1 MPMVDTVQE
10 AIRVRFAPSPTGYLH
25 VGGARTALYNYLL
38 AHKQKGTFLLR
49 IEDTD
54 VQRSSQEMVDV
65 ILNSLKWLGLNWDEG
80 PYYQSQRFDLYRTAA
95 FNLVEKGKAYRC
107 FCTPEEINNR
117 REAGLKEKGM
127 WRYER
132 VCYRLSPDEL
142 KAKLDNGAP
151 FAIRFLVPAG
161 RTAFQDLVHGE
172 IELDHNIVDDFVL
185 LRSDGFPT
193 YHLSVVVDDI
203 DMRITHVIRGDDHI
217 SNTPKQIL
225 LYEAFEKKTPHFAHL
240 PLILGPDKKRLSKR
254 HGSVAVEEYRNQGI
268 LPEALDNFLALLGW
282 NPGDEREVM
291 SLEELTREFSLDRVN
306 SSNAVFDIKKLQW
319 MNSKY
324 LSLIPLSRI
333 TELLRPH
340 LKHPEWERDPDF
352 AKRVD
357 LMRTR
362 AVSLLEIE
370 DLLLPFYQNDFV
382 YDAGGLAKVKKDP
395 KVLELLSGLIRD
407 LEKLEPWNHQTLEAS
422 FRSFAEARGIKSAVI
437 IHPVRLAISGK
448 TGGPGLFELLEVMG
462 KQNTID
468 RLQRFVNQLIAEGT
482 SASH

>member
-10 AIRVRFAPSPTGYLH
+10 PIRLRFAPSPTGYLH

-38 AHKQKGTFLLR
+38 ARKKNGIFLLR

-80 PYYQSQRFDLYRTAA
+80 PFYQSQRFDLYRKAA
-95 FNLVEKGKAYRC
+95 FELLEKGKAYRC
-107 FCTPEEINNR
+107 FCTPEEINIR

-127 WRYER
+127 WKYER
-132 VCYRLSPDEL
+132 ICYQLTQDEI
-142 KAKLDNGAP
+142 KTKLDSGASC
-151 FAIRFLVPAG
+151 AIRFLVPPG

-172 IELDHNIVDDFVL
+172 IELDHNQVDDFVL
-185 LRSDGFPT
+185 LRSDSFPT

-225 LYEAFEKKTPHFAHL
+225 LYEAFGKKTPHFAHL

-291 SLEELTREFSLDRVN
+291 SLEELTREFDLDRVN
-306 SSNAVFDIKKLQW
+306 SSNAVFDLKKLQW

-324 LSLIPLSRI
+324 LSMVPLSRI
-333 TELLRPH
+333 IELLHPF
-340 LKHPEWERDPDF
+340 LKHSEWETDPDF
-352 AKRVD
+352 EKRVD

-362 AVSLLEIE
+362 AQSLLEIE
-370 DLLLPFYQNDFV
+370 DLLLPFYRNDFS
-382 YDAGGLAKVKKDP
+382 YDAGGLAKVKKDT
-395 KVLELLSGLIRD
+395 KVITLLSELISVLEKI
-407 LEKLEPWNHQTLEAS
+407 EPWNHQVLEAS
-422 FRSFAEARGIKSAVI
+422 FRSFAEAHEIKSAVI

-462 KQNTID
+462 KRNTID
-468 RLQRFVNQLIAEGT
+468 RLNRFVHAIKEPV
-482 SASH
+482 

>member
-1 MPMVDTVQE
+1 MPMVDTAQE
-10 AIRVRFAPSPTGYLH
+10 PIRLRFAPSPTGYLH
-25 VGGARTALYNYLL
+25 VGGARTALYNYLS
-38 AHKQKGTFLLR
+38 ARKKNGIFLLR

-80 PYYQSQRFDLYRTAA
+80 PYYQSQRFDLYRKAA
-95 FNLVEKGKAYRC
+95 FELLENGKAYRC
-107 FCTPEEINNR
+107 FCTPEEINIR

-127 WRYER
+127 WKYER
-132 VCYRLSPDEL
+132 TCYQLSPDEIR
-142 KAKLDNGAP
+142 AKLGSGAP
-151 FAIRFLVPAG
+151 FAIRFLVPPG

-172 IELDHNIVDDFVL
+172 IELDHNQVDDFVL
-185 LRSDGFPT
+185 LRSDSFPT

-225 LYEAFEKKTPHFAHL
+225 LYEAFGKKTPHFAHL

-291 SLEELTREFSLDRVN
+291 SLEELTREFDLDRVN

-324 LSLIPLSRI
+324 LSLVPLSRI
-333 TELLRPH
+333 IELLRPF
-340 LKHPEWERDPDF
+340 LKHPEWEKDSDF
-352 AKRVD
+352 EKRVD

-362 AVSLLEIE
+362 AQSLLEIE
-370 DLLLPFYQNDFV
+370 DLLLPFYRNDFS
-382 YDAGGLAKVKKDP
+382 YDAGGLAKVTKDT
-395 KVLELLSGLIRD
+395 KVITLLSELISA
-407 LEKLEPWNHQTLEAS
+407 LEKLEPWNHQVLEAS
-422 FRSFAEARGIKSAVI
+422 FRSFAEAHGMKSAVI

-448 TGGPGLFELLEVMG
+448 TGGPGLFELMEVMG
-462 KQNTID
+462 KRNTID
-468 RLQRFVNQLIAEGT
+468 RLHRFVVPYKNMRKT
-482 SASH
+482 

>member
-1 MPMVDTVQE
+1 MPMVDNVQE
-10 AIRVRFAPSPTGYLH
+10 PIRLRFAPSPTGYLH

-38 AHKQKGTFLLR
+38 AHKKKGTFLLR

-80 PYYQSQRFDLYRTAA
+80 PYYQSQRFDLYRQAA
-95 FNLVEKGKAYRC
+95 LDLMEKGKAYRC
-107 FCTPEEINNR
+107 FCTPEEINAR

-127 WRYER
+127 WKYER
-132 VCYRLSPDEL
+132 ICYQLTPDEI
-142 KAKLDNGAP
+142 KSRLDSGAP
-151 FAIRFLVPAG
+151 FAIRFLVPPG

-172 IELDHNIVDDFVL
+172 IELDHNQVDDFVL
-185 LRSDGFPT
+185 LRSDKFPT

-240 PLILGPDKKRLSKR
+240 PLILGTDKKRLSKR

-268 LPEALDNFLALLGW
+268 LPEALMNFLALLGW

-291 SLEELTREFSLDRVN
+291 SLDELTQEFDLDRVN

-324 LSLIPLSRI
+324 LSIVPLSRI
-333 TELLRPH
+333 IELLRPF
-340 LKHPEWERDPDF
+340 LKHPEWEKDPDF
-352 AKRVD
+352 QKRVD

-362 AVSLLEIE
+362 AQSLLEIE
-370 DLLLPFYQNDFV
+370 DLLLPFYKNDFT
-382 YDAGGLAKVKKDP
+382 YDAGGLAKTKKDT
-395 KVLELLSGLIRD
+395 KVITLVSELIPALEN
-407 LEKLEPWNHQTLEAS
+407 LEPWDHQTLEAS
-422 FRSFAEARGIKSAVI
+422 FRSFAEANGIKSAVI

-448 TGGPGLFELLEVMG
+448 TGGPGLFELMQVMG

-468 RLQRFVNQLIAEGT
+468 RLQRFVTELKREA
-482 SASH
+482 

>member
-1 MPMVDTVQE
+1 MPMVDTAQE
-10 AIRVRFAPSPTGYLH
+10 PIRLRFAPSPTGYLH

-38 AHKQKGTFLLR
+38 AHKKNGIFLLR

-80 PYYQSQRFDLYRTAA
+80 PFYQSQRFDLYRKAA
-95 FNLVEKGKAYRC
+95 FELLEKGKAYRC
-107 FCTPEEINNR
+107 FCTPEEINIR

-127 WRYER
+127 WKYER
-132 VCYRLSPDEL
+132 TCYQLSPDEI
-142 KAKLDNGAP
+142 KTKLGSGAP
-151 FAIRFLVPAG
+151 FALRFLVPPG

-172 IELDHNIVDDFVL
+172 IDLDHNQVDDFVL
-185 LRSDGFPT
+185 LRSDSFPT

-225 LYEAFEKKTPHFAHL
+225 LYQAFGKKTPQFAHL
-240 PLILGPDKKRLSKR
+240 PLILGADKKRLSKR

-291 SLEELTREFSLDRVN
+291 SLEELTREFDLDRVN

-324 LSLIPLSRI
+324 LSIISLSRMI
-333 TELLRPH
+333 ELLRPF
-340 LKHPEWERDPDF
+340 LKHPEWEKDPGF
-352 AKRVD
+352 EKRVD

-362 AVSLLEIE
+362 AQSLLDLE
-370 DLLLPFYQNDFV
+370 DLLLPFYRNDFS
-382 YDAGGLAKVKKDP
+382 YDPGGLAKVTKDT
-395 KVLELLSGLIRD
+395 KVIALLFELISV
-407 LEKLEPWNHQTLEAS
+407 LEKLEPWNHQELEAS
-422 FRSFAEARGIKSAVI
+422 FRSFAEAHGIKSAVI

-448 TGGPGLFELLEVMG
+448 TGGPGLFELMEVMG
-462 KQNTID
+462 KQNTLD
-468 RLQRFVNQLIAEGT
+468 RLQRFLNTLKSET
-482 SASH
+482 

>member
-1 MPMVDTVQE
+1 MPMADTVQE
-10 AIRVRFAPSPTGYLH
+10 PIRLRFAPSPTGYLH

-38 AHKQKGTFLLR
+38 ARKKNGIFLLR

-80 PYYQSQRFDLYRTAA
+80 PFYQSQRFDLYRKAG
-95 FNLVEKGKAYRC
+95 FDLLEKGKAYRC
-107 FCTPEEINNR
+107 FCTPDEINIR

-127 WRYER
+127 WKYER
-132 VCYRLSPDEL
+132 ICYQLTPDEI
-142 KAKLDNGAP
+142 KAKLNSGAH
-151 FAIRFLVPAG
+151 FAIRFLVPPG

-172 IELDHNIVDDFVL
+172 IELDHNQVDDFVL
-185 LRSDGFPT
+185 LRSDSFPT

-225 LYEAFEKKTPHFAHL
+225 LYEAFGKKTPHFAHL

-268 LPEALDNFLALLGW
+268 LPEALENFLALLGW

-291 SLEELTREFSLDRVN
+291 NLEELTRDFDLDRVN
-306 SSNAVFDIKKLQW
+306 SSNAVFDFKKLQW

-324 LSLIPLSRI
+324 LSMVPLSRI
-333 TELLRPH
+333 IELLHPF
-340 LKHPEWERDPDF
+340 LKHPEWETDPDF
-352 AKRVD
+352 EKRVD

-362 AVSLLEIE
+362 AQSLLEIE
-370 DLLLPFYQNDFV
+370 DLLLPFYRNDFS
-382 YDAGGLAKVKKDP
+382 YDAGGLTKVRKDT
-395 KVLELLSGLIRD
+395 KVITLLSELISVLE
-407 LEKLEPWNHQTLEAS
+407 KPEPWNHQVLEAS
-422 FRSFAEARGIKSAVI
+422 FRSFAEANGIKSAVI

-448 TGGPGLFELLEVMG
+448 TGGPGLFELMEVMG

-468 RLQRFVNQLIAEGT
+468 RLHRFVSTLQEHA
-482 SASH
+482 

>member
-1 MPMVDTVQE
+1 MPMVENVQE
-10 AIRVRFAPSPTGYLH
+10 PMRFRFAPSPTGYLH
-25 VGGARTALYNYLL
+25 VGGARTALYNYLI
-38 AHKQKGTFLLR
+38 AHKTKGTFLLR

-80 PYYQSQRFDLYRTAA
+80 PFYQSQRFDLYRKAA
-95 FNLVEKGKAYRC
+95 LELMDKGKAYRC
-107 FCTPEEINNR
+107 FCTPEEINIR

-127 WRYER
+127 WKYER
-132 VCYRLSPDEL
+132 VCYQLTPDEI
-142 KAKLDNGAP
+142 KAKLNNGAP

-172 IELDHNIVDDFVL
+172 IELDHNQVDDFVL

-225 LYEAFEKKTPHFAHL
+225 LYEAFDKKPPHFAHL

-291 SLEELTREFSLDRVN
+291 SLEELTREFDLDRVN
-306 SSNAVFDIKKLQW
+306 SSNAVFDLKKLQW

-324 LSLIPLSRI
+324 LSMVPLSRI
-333 TELLRPH
+333 IELLPPF
-340 LKHPEWERDPDF
+340 LKHPEWQKDPDF
-352 AKRVD
+352 EKRLN

-362 AVSLLEIE
+362 AQSLVEIE
-370 DLLLPFYQNDFV
+370 DLLLPFYQNDFT
-382 YDAGGLAKVKKDP
+382 YDPNGLAKVKKDT
-395 KVLELLSGLIRD
+395 KVITLVSELSLALQ
-407 LEKLEPWNHQTLEAS
+407 KLEPWDHGTLEAS
-422 FRSFAEARGIKSAVI
+422 FRSFAEAHEIKPAVI

-448 TGGPGLFELLEVMG
+448 TGGPGLFELMEVMG
-462 KQNTID
+462 TAKYHRSITQIYPY
-468 RLQRFVNQLIAEGT
+468 
-482 SASH
+482 ASRES